1 MFNLNMKKKILKLFD
16 SAQSLKTPQKYT
28 TTNQINTR
36 YVREE
41 IKGGARPSC
50 TCVDKHSKLSWFVY
64 AKTDQICCQRIK
76 KAINMRFLHVEGKL
90 SNQN

>member
-41 IKGGARPSC
+41 IKEDARPS
-50 TCVDKHSKLSWFVY
+50 S
-64 AKTDQICCQRIK
+64 R
-76 KAINMRFLHVEGKL
+76 HVWTNIVNI
-90 SNQN
+90 S

>member
-1 MFNLNMKKKILKLFD
+1 MFNLNMKKILKLFD

-41 IKGGARPSC
+41 IKGDARPSC
-50 TCVDKHSKLSWFVY
+50 TGLFMPKLTKSAV
-64 AKTDQICCQRIK
+64 KGLRKQLI
-76 KAINMRFLHVEGKL
+76 
-90 SNQN
+90 

>member
-41 IKGGARPSC
+41 IEGDARPSC
-50 TCVDKHSKLSWFVY
+50 TCVDKHCKHFL
-64 AKTDQICCQRIK
+64 ICLCQ
-76 KAINMRFLHVEGKL
+76 N
-90 SNQN
+90 

>member
-41 IKGGARPSC
+41 IKGDARPSC
-50 TCVDKHSKLSWFVY
+50 TCVDKHCKHFL
-64 AKTDQICCQRIK
+64 ICL
-76 KAINMRFLHVEGKL
+76 F
-90 SNQN
+90 QN